1 MDSMQEGRSSKMLI
15 SSLLLTMFCQA
26 FGPTSGTLLTKYR
39 GDIEGYIMNGYG
51 GGWKHC
57 DLIRDTSEQVN
68 LSEESMN
75 FVIDTELIHSLDI
88 KTTFSPSSCLLISA
102 HIKSN
107 QSLSEFIKFGWSV
120 IQHKRLALVLKL
132 EPGMTLNMATNTS
145 KMPFLVAA
153 TLEDGDEQF
162 LCPVI
167 GEADPRLQHVMCDRS
182 YSSYKDKTLRVGIFG
197 IPPYFAGEC
206 NFL

>member
-26 FGPTSGTLLTKYR
+26 FGQNTGTLLAKYR

-57 DLIRDTSEQVN
+57 DLIHDTSERVN
-68 LSEESMN
+68 LSEESLN

-206 NFL
+206 NFP

>member
-26 FGPTSGTLLTKYR
+26 FGPTSGTLLAKYR

-57 DLIRDTSEQVN
+57 DLMCDTSEQVN

-88 KTTFSPSSCLLISA
+88 KATFSPSSCLLISA

-107 QSLSEFIKFGWSV
+107 QSLSELIKFGWSV
-120 IQHKRLALVLKL
+120 IQHKRLALVLKI
-132 EPGMTLNMATNTS
+132 ERGMTLNMATNTS